1 MTYFHCIFLN
11 NLENTISPHTNK
23 QKASRYSNKFLLPKK
38 PSENTKSWSK
48 LADSIL
54 VSLFVGETSVQA
66 VALLHKQYSNFS
78 WSFLKQEEISRSVIS
93 KGQIILITL
102 QRDYVSCV

>member
-1 MTYFHCIFLN
+1 MTYFHRIFLN

-78 WSFLKQEEISRSVIS
+78 
-93 KGQIILITL
+93 
-102 QRDYVSCV
+102 